1 MLLVTALHLAA
12 HSLLVEAERF
22 QNKGGWVVDAQFIE
36 QMGSPYLLAH
46 GMGTPVKMAETP
58 VNVPAT
64 YFVYVRTYNWT
75 SPWHKGRG
83 PGRFFVGV
91 NGRKLGQMVGDAGD
105 SWQWQYAGKAQLKQ
119 GINRLSLHDA
129 TGFDGRCDAIYL
141 STTPNPPP
149 HAPQTLATWREK
161 QHPSPIQEASTT
173 PFDLVV
179 AGGGVAGMSSAL
191 AAGFARGFG
200 AQPSRFGWQ
209 QQFGS
214 ARTPWRSYQHGA
226 LSTARRPAKRV
237 CTHARRQRHAG
248 RKLCR
253 CTQDGRGESRE
264 KHQPLPEFP
273 CRQSGDG
280 ACFSY

>member
-1 MLLVTALHLAA
+1 MGLFTTKHNPTMTKQRITTLTMLLVIALHLAA

-22 QNKGGWVVDAQFIE
+22 QNKGGWVVDAQFIK

-58 VNVPAT
+58 VNVPAAAT

-83 PGRFFVGV
+83 PGRFFVGM

-161 QHPSPIQEASTT
+161 QHPSPIEEA
-173 PFDLVV
+173 
-179 AGGGVAGMSSAL
+179 
-191 AAGFARGFG
+191 
-200 AQPSRFGWQ
+200 
-209 QQFGS
+209 
-214 ARTPWRSYQHGA
+214 
-226 LSTARRPAKRV
+226 
-237 CTHARRQRHAG
+237 
-248 RKLCR
+248 
-253 CTQDGRGESRE
+253 
-264 KHQPLPEFP
+264 
-273 CRQSGDG
+273 
-280 ACFSY
+280 